1 MTAMALRLDE
11 EDESF
16 DDDAPAP
23 GLSRPV
29 ALLLGAAAF
38 VAVIAIGW
46 GGLKFAS
53 RQPVERIQIEGKFA
67 RLQIADVESAVRP
80 LAERAFGELDLA
92 EVRTAVEALP
102 WTANA
107 SVERVWP
114 ATLRVRA
121 VERTPLARWNDAELL
136 DADAR
141 AFAPNVDEIP
151 EGLPQLAGP
160 AGSERAVTEMFR
172 ALEERMRNTAFPL
185 QGLARDARGEWTAR
199 TTAGV
204 ELRFGREDPTT
215 KLDTLLGSAEH
226 VLKNRMSEVKHV
238 DLRYTNGFSVGWN
251 APAPATKV
259 GG

>member
-1 MTAMALRLDE
+1 MTAMALRLDQ

-16 DDDAPAP
+16 DDALAP
-23 GLSRPV
+23 GWRRPL
-29 ALLLGAAAF
+29 ALLLGAVAF
-38 VAVIAIGW
+38 AAVIAIGW

-53 RQPVERIQIEGKFA
+53 RQPVAKIQIEGKFA
-67 RLQIADVESAVRP
+67 RLQIADVEAVVRP
-80 LAERAFGELDLA
+80 LAERTFGELDLG
-92 EVRTAVEALP
+92 EVRAAVEALP

-121 VERTPLARWNDAELL
+121 VERTPFARWNDAELL

-141 AFAPNVDEIP
+141 AFAPNAEDVPD
-151 EGLPQLAGP
+151 GLPQLAGP
-160 AGSERAVTEMFR
+160 EGSERAVTEMFR
-172 ALEERMRNTAFPL
+172 ALAARMQDTAFPL

-199 TTAGV
+199 TMAGV
-204 ELRFGREDPTT
+204 ELRFGREDPMT
-215 KLDTLLGSAEH
+215 KLDTLLGSAER

-238 DLRYTNGFSVGWN
+238 DLRYTNGFSVGWQP
-251 APAPATKV
+251 PAPATKA